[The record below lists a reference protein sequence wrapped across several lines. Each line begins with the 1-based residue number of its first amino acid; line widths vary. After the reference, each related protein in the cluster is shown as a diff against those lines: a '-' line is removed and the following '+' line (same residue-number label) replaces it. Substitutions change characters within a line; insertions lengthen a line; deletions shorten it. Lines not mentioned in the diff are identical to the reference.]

1 MAWLVRKAVSVA
13 TIALYVR
20 QRDDEA
26 GTTHIETWQAAS
38 GGVEGMTEQRMLD
51 WWRAPRSDNFF
62 GNVRTHTGWVSVA
75 DIGADD
81 EEHGA
86 FG

>member
-1 MAWLVRKAVSVA
+1 VK
-13 TIALYVR
+13 

-51 WWRAPRSDNFF
+51 W
-62 GNVRTHTGWVSVA
+62 
-75 DIGADD
+75 
-81 EEHGA
+81 
-86 FG
+86 